1 MSDRTVS
8 DVIVAGLS
16 SWGVEY
22 IFGLPGTTCLGLVD
36 AIRRQEGMTFVK
48 VRHEEAAALM
58 ASAYA
63 KLTGKVGVCLTI
75 AGPGATNLITGLYD
89 AKMDRAPVLAITGQ
103 VKLQYVGPGSFQEID
118 QDALFNS
125 FCVFNKTI
133 NSKEQTIELVTLAL
147 RHALVERGVS
157 HLA

>member
-1 MSDRTVS
+1 MPDRTVS

-22 IFGLPGTTCLGLVD
+22 IFGLPGTSCLGLVD

-63 KLTGKVGVCLTI
+63 KLTGKVGS
-75 AGPGATNLITGLYD
+75 G
-89 AKMDRAPVLAITGQ
+89 
-103 VKLQYVGPGSFQEID
+103 
-118 QDALFNS
+118 
-125 FCVFNKTI
+125 
-133 NSKEQTIELVTLAL
+133 
-147 RHALVERGVS
+147 
-157 HLA
+157 